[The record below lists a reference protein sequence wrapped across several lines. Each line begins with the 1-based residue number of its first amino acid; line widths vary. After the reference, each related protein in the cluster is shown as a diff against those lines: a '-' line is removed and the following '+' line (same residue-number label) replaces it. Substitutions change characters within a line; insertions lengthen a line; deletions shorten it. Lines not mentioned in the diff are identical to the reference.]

1 MKIILCI
8 VSVLFGGLSL
18 LAAAAQL
25 KGEKKSPSGRMM
37 AAGSLVLLAAVL
49 LNIFGQ
55 KYDAAAAVLGCVP
68 ICAAAIMNGI
78 KSKNFHILHHVI
90 RIALSIILILG
101 FAVL

>member
-55 KYDAAAAVLGCVP
+55 KYDAAAAVLGCVL

-90 RIALSIILILG
+90 RIALSIILIIG
-101 FAVL
+101 FTVL